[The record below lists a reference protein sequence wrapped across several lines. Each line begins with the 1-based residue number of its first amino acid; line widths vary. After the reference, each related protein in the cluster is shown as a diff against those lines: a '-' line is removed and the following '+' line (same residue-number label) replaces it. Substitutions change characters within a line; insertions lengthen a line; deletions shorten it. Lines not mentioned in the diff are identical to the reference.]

1 MTNSFDDKVKFFCK
15 EMCEELGLDS
25 RDSYP
30 GWMSYWEEFKPM
42 VRDWLIN
49 EAFSKVRGR
58 YWDDEKYQEARVKKQ
73 LVKT

>member
-25 RDSYP
+25 QDSYP